1 LPGRIA
7 RRAAAGGEKRADRK
21 VSGGA
26 AGRKRVADHEASAAI
41 AAGSTAAGMVS
52 AGASPGGGS
61 ISSVAEQAEL
71 DRVRRALERR
81 RAGHTLGPSDVKAIR
96 DYEEKRAGQAWWFRT
111 RRLPQ
116 KDLCTLLGVNREQIR
131 RWKAADLPSEQ
142 DGHDVYYDLPAVIG
156 WLRRYWQGG
165 VEGDGV
171 ETSKRAA
178 EIKLLIRREAALQLK
193 MQLMSGELVHRDDV
207 ERGRCERIKM
217 VRGGLEALK
226 RSLAPAV
233 LELGEEATLDQAEA
247 LIWDYVE
254 PLLKAFGGQPRRQE
268 TRRHGERETRG
279 NGG

>member
-1 LPGRIA
+1 
-7 RRAAAGGEKRADRK
+7 

-41 AAGSTAAGMVS
+41 AESGRIGPNRAESGRIGPNRAAGSVVPAAGS
-52 AGASPGGGS
+52 ITGAGPAA
-61 ISSVAEQAEL
+61 SVAEQAEL

-81 RAGHTLGPSDVKAIR
+81 RAGQTLGASDVKAIR
-96 DYEEKRAGQAWWFRT
+96 DYEEKRASQAWWSRS
-111 RRLPQ
+111 RRMPQ

-142 DGHDVYYDLPAVIG
+142 DGHDVYFDLAAVIA

-165 VEGDGV
+165 IEGDGV

-193 MQLMSGELVHRDDV
+193 MQILSGELVHRDDV

-217 VRGGLEALK
+217 VRSGLEALK

-233 LELGEEATLDQAEA
+233 LELGEETTLDQAEA

-254 PLLKAFGGQPRRQE
+254 PLLKAFSG
-268 TRRHGERETRG
+268 RHGEHNDVRAK
-279 NGG
+279 